1 VRRAR
6 QVDSAFWDLIAYCA
20 GTGGSM
26 LVCPRPRRL
35 QSLAT
40 ALTARI
46 GGQVIGSAAGIAYM
60 SFERTVSF
68 GWYLRNISPGA
79 AAGYLAGIATLSAQA
94 QILAQLAKGE
104 GP

>member
-1 VRRAR
+1 
-6 QVDSAFWDLIAYCA
+6 
-20 GTGGSM
+20 
-26 LVCPRPRRL
+26 
-35 QSLAT
+35 
-40 ALTARI
+40 
-46 GGQVIGSAAGIAYM
+46 M